1 MRILYCNK
9 YNYPFSG
16 TEVYVFEAMELMRS
30 KGHDVA
36 LFSMTDSRGQP
47 TPYDHHFMPHT
58 DFKKQSGWFH
68 KVGLAG
74 RAIYSREARR
84 RIRAMIAEFRPDV
97 AHVRNIYHHLSPSIL
112 WELKAQKVPVV
123 YHLNDFKVLCASYNL
138 VLRGE
143 ACEACKGGEFW
154 HALKEKCYPG
164 WSARMTLVAEAYVH
178 KWLGTYRKCVDCF
191 LAPSQFVRDK
201 FVEHGWDPAKFEVLP
216 HFQPVKGVAE
226 RSAENAPLLYFG
238 RLSPEKGV
246 ADLLH
251 AMQRL
256 PNLRLIVAGDGPER
270 GRLEEL
276 ATELGLAN
284 VEFSGHMRGAELD
297 RAIANSRFTVL
308 PSHAYETL
316 GKTILESYAE
326 ARAVV
331 ATDLGSRRELVHAG
345 TTGLLYRTGD
355 VDQLA
360 EAIQFL
366 CSQPGLAEK
375 MGRAGRERV
384 RQRYTPETHYEA
396 LIGLYER
403 LADGKRQSSGASKQ
417 GKTRR
422 MALTVSA
429 AQTGMPRAG
438 RGGFVPLQRLA
449 FAPALQGPVDAASSV
464 LQKRMLRV
472 AFIGGRGVVSK
483 YSGIE
488 AYYEEVGERLTGMGH
503 QVTAYCRTYF
513 TPPGKQHNGM
523 QVVRLPTIRSKHL
536 ETLVHTFLST
546 LHVLVQPC
554 DVVHYHALGP
564 ALFSFIPRLAGKK
577 TVVTVQGLDW
587 QRKKWGRIASAVLR
601 LGERAA
607 VSLPTRTMVV
617 SRALQKHYRAGYGVE
632 TSYVPNGGVLRE
644 RRLPDKILDW
654 GLEPGK
660 YILFLGRFSP
670 EKGCHLLVEAYEKL
684 DTDIKLVM
692 AGASSYCDDYSRRL
706 LTHAGERI
714 KMLDWVSGEALDE
727 LLTNAMVFVLPSDL
741 EGLSLALLDAM
752 GAGLCVLSSDVAENR
767 EAVDEAGFTFRRG
780 DVADLADR
788 LRFLIANP
796 AVREAAGQAAKR
808 RIRELYQWPKIAAEI
823 EQVYFEMMAWEP
835 GALPSR
841 KPSGRAL
848 APAPATQ
855 RRAG

>member
-1 MRILYCNK
+1 MRILFCNK

-16 TEVYVFEAMELMRS
+16 TEVYLFEAMELMRS
-30 KGHDVA
+30 KGHEVA
-36 LFSMTDSRGQP
+36 LFSMTDSRGRP
-47 TPYDHHFMPHT
+47 TAYDRYFVPHI
-58 DFKKQSGWFH
+58 DFKEQGGWFH
-68 KVGLAG
+68 KAALAA

-84 RIRAMIAEFRPDV
+84 RIRAMIADFRPDV

-112 WELKAQKVPVV
+112 WELKRQKVPVV

-143 ACEACKGGEFW
+143 ACEACKGGKFW

-164 WSARMTLVAEAYVH
+164 WGARVTLVAEAYFH
-178 KWLGTYRKCVDCF
+178 KWVGTYRKCVDCF
-191 LAPSQFVRDK
+191 LAPSKFVRDK
-201 FVEHGWDPAKFEVLP
+201 FVEQGWDPKKFEVLP
-216 HFQPVKGVAE
+216 HFQPVKAVRE
-226 RSAENAPLLYFG
+226 RSVENAPLLYFG

-246 ADLLH
+246 DDLLH

-256 PNLRLIVAGDGPER
+256 PSLRLMVAGDGPER
-270 GRLEEL
+270 HRLEQL
-276 ATELGLAN
+276 AAGLGLAN
-284 VEFSGHMRGAELD
+284 VEFAGQIRGAELE
-297 RAIANSRFTVL
+297 RAIAGSRFTVL

-326 ARAVV
+326 GRAVV
-331 ATDLGSRRELVHAG
+331 ATDLGSRRELVQAG
-345 TTGLLYRTGD
+345 KTGILYKTGN
-355 VDQLA
+355 VEELVS
-360 EAIQFL
+360 AIQFL
-366 CSQPGLAEK
+366 SSQPELADK
-375 MGRAGRERV
+375 MGQEGREQV
-384 RQRYTPETHYEA
+384 RQKYTPEAHYQS

-403 LADGKRQSSGASKQ
+403 LASGKKESPDAPKGGR
-417 GKTRR
+417 TRTK
-422 MALTVSA
+422 ALATTA
-429 AQTGMPRAG
+429 A
-438 RGGFVPLQRLA
+438 RGSFVPLQRLLVI
-449 FAPALQGPVDAASSV
+449 PALPDSVDDHPAAFR
-464 LQKRMLRV
+464 KRVLRV

-488 AYYEEVGERLTGMGH
+488 TYYEEIGKRLTGMGH
-503 QVTAYCRTYF
+503 HVTAYCRTYF

-523 QVVRLPTIRSKHL
+523 EVVRLPTIRSKHL

-546 LHVLVQPC
+546 LHVLIQPC

-564 ALFSFIPRLAGKK
+564 ALFAFIPRLAGKK

-587 QRKKWGRIASAVLR
+587 ERKKWGRIASAILR

-607 VSLPTRTMVV
+607 VSFPTQTMVV
-617 SRALQKHYRAGYGVE
+617 SKTLQNHYRRSSGAE

-644 RRLPDKILDW
+644 WRVPDKILDW
-654 GLEPGK
+654 GLEPGR

-684 DTDIKLVM
+684 ETDVKLVM

-706 LTHAGERI
+706 RAHAGERI

-727 LLTNAMVFVLPSDL
+727 LLTNAMMFVLPSDL

-752 GAGLCVLSSDVAENR
+752 GAGLCVLTSDVAENR
-767 EAVDEAGFTFRRG
+767 EAVDDAGFTFRRG
-780 DVADLADR
+780 DLADLADR

-808 RIRELYQWPKIAAEI
+808 RVREHYQWGQIAAEI
-823 EQVYFEMMAWEP
+823 ERVYFEMMGWELAETSARRP
-835 GALPSR
+835 I
-841 KPSGRAL
+841 GRVAAA
-848 APAPATQ
+848 APAAA
-855 RRAG
+855 RRVG

>member
-9 YNYPFSG
+9 YNYAFSG
-16 TEVYVFEAMELMRS
+16 TEAYLFEAMELMRS
-30 KGHDVA
+30 NGHEVA
-36 LFSMTDSRGQP
+36 LFSMADSRGKP
-47 TPYDHHFMPHT
+47 TPYDRYFLPFI
-58 DFKKQSGWFH
+58 DFKKEGGWLH
-68 KVGLAG
+68 KARLAG

-112 WELKAQKVPVV
+112 WELKAQSVPVV
-123 YHLNDFKVLCASYNL
+123 YHLNDFKVLCPSYNL

-143 ACEACKGGEFW
+143 ACEACKSGEFW

-164 WSARMTLVAEAYVH
+164 WGARMTLVAEAYVH
-178 KWLGTYRKCVDCF
+178 KWLGTYKKCVDCF

-201 FVEHGWDPAKFEVLP
+201 FVEHGWDPVMFEVLP
-216 HFQPVKGVAE
+216 HFQRINPVVE
-226 RSAENAPLLYFG
+226 SAEDAPLLYFG

-246 ADLLH
+246 GDLLA
-251 AMQRL
+251 AMRRL
-256 PNLRLIVAGDGPER
+256 PSLRLIIAGDGPER
-270 GRLEEL
+270 GRLEQL
-276 ATELGLAN
+276 TAELGLAN
-284 VEFSGHMRGAELD
+284 VQFAGHIRGAELK
-297 RAIANSRFTVL
+297 RAIASSRFTVL

-331 ATDLGSRRELVHAG
+331 ATDLGSRRELVDEG
-345 TTGLLYRTGD
+345 KTGLLYRTGD
-355 VDQLA
+355 VEQLA
-360 EAIQFL
+360 AAIEFL
-366 CSQPGLAEK
+366 SSRPDLAER
-375 MGRAGRERV
+375 MGRAGQEQV
-384 RQRYTPETHYEA
+384 RQKHTPEVHYA
-396 LIGLYER
+396 TLVGLYER
-403 LADGKRQSSGASKQ
+403 LINGWRQSSGASQLRKNRQ
-417 GKTRR
+417 TS
-422 MALTVSA
+422 LTASA
-429 AQTGMPRAG
+429 AQTRAS
-438 RGGFVPLQRLA
+438 RMNGGAFVPLQCLA
-449 FAPALQGPVDAASSV
+449 LATALPVPVDTTPAP
-464 LQKRMLRV
+464 LQKPTLRI

-488 AYYEEVGERLTGMGH
+488 TYYEEIGKRLTGMGH
-503 QVTAYCRTYF
+503 EVTAYCRTYF
-513 TPPGKQHNGM
+513 TPPGKEHNGM
-523 QVVRLPTIRSKHL
+523 RVVRLPTIRSKHL

-546 LHVLVQPC
+546 LHVLMKPC

-617 SRALQKHYRAGYGVE
+617 SEALQERYREAHGVE

-644 RRLPDKILDW
+644 RRPPDKILDW
-654 GLEPGK
+654 DLEPGK
-660 YILFLGRFSP
+660 YVLFLGRFSP
-670 EKGCHLLVEAYEKL
+670 EKGCHLLVEAYERL
-684 DTDIKLVM
+684 ETDIKLVM

-706 LTHAGERI
+706 RSHANDRI

-752 GAGLCVLSSDVAENR
+752 GAGLCVLSSDIAENR
-767 EAVDEAGFTFRRG
+767 EAVDDAGFTFRRG

-796 AVREAAGQAAKR
+796 AVREVAGQAAKR
-808 RIRELYQWPKIAAEI
+808 RIREHYQWPQIAAQI
-823 EQVYFEMMAWEP
+823 ERVYLEMMGWDSAEVP
-835 GALPSR
+835 VRRPI
-841 KPSGRAL
+841 GRASV
-848 APAPATQ
+848 ATPAAQ
-855 RRAG
+855 RKAG

>member
-1 MRILYCNK
+1 MRILFCNK

-16 TEVYVFEAMELMRS
+16 TEVYLFEVMELMRS
-30 KGHDVA
+30 MGHEVA
-36 LFSMTDSRGQP
+36 LFSMADPRGQS
-47 TPYDHHFMPHT
+47 TPYDRHFVPHV
-58 DFKKQSGWFH
+58 DFKEPGGWFH
-68 KVGLAG
+68 KAKLAAH
-74 RAIYSREARR
+74 AIYSIDARR
-84 RIRAMIAEFRPDV
+84 RIRTMIADFRPDV

-112 WELKAQKVPVV
+112 WELKKQNVPVV

-164 WSARMTLVAEAYVH
+164 RGARMTLVAEAYVH

-201 FVEHGWDPAKFEVLP
+201 FVEHGWAAAKFEVLP
-216 HFQPVKGVAE
+216 HFQPVKLVTV
-226 RSAENAPLLYFG
+226 RRAENAPLLYFG
-238 RLSPEKGV
+238 RLSAEKGV
-246 ADLLH
+246 DDLLH
-251 AMQRL
+251 AMQRV
-256 PNLRLIVAGDGPER
+256 PHLRLIVAGDGPER
-270 GRLEEL
+270 GKLEQL
-276 ATELGLAN
+276 AAELGLAN
-284 VEFSGHMRGAELD
+284 VEFAGHMRGEDLE

-326 ARAVV
+326 GRSVV
-331 ATDLGSRRELVHAG
+331 STDLGSRRELVHEG
-345 TTGLLYRTGD
+345 KTGLLYKTGD
-355 VDQLA
+355 VEQLA
-360 EAIQFL
+360 SALQFL
-366 CSQPGLAEK
+366 SSQPELADK
-375 MGRAGRERV
+375 MGRAGRDQV
-384 RQRYTPETHYEA
+384 RRSYAPEAHYEA
-396 LIGLYER
+396 LIALYER
-403 LADGKRQSSGASKQ
+403 MAAGKKQ
-417 GKTRR
+417 PFGKSPP
-422 MALTVSA
+422 TV
-429 AQTGMPRAG
+429 
-438 RGGFVPLQRLA
+438 
-449 FAPALQGPVDAASSV
+449 ALQ
-464 LQKRMLRV
+464 KKMLSV

-488 AYYEEVGERLTGMGH
+488 TYYEEIGKRLAGMGH
-503 QVTAYCRTYF
+503 RVTVYCRTYF
-513 TPPGKQHNGM
+513 TPPGKEHNGM
-523 QVVRLPTIRSKHL
+523 HVVRLPTIRSKHL

-546 LHVLVQPC
+546 LHVLMRPC

-607 VSLPTRTMVV
+607 VSLPTHTMVV
-617 SRALQKHYRAGYGVE
+617 SRTLQKHYRETCGAG
-632 TSYVPNGGVLRE
+632 TSYIPNGGLLRE
-644 RRLPDKILDW
+644 RRFPDKIFDW
-654 GLEPGK
+654 GLEPRK

-670 EKGCHLLVEAYEKL
+670 EKGCHLLVQAYEKL

-692 AGASSYCDDYSRRL
+692 AGAASYCDDYSRQLR
-706 LTHAGERI
+706 TYACERI

-767 EAVDEAGFTFRRG
+767 EAVRDAGFTFRRG

-808 RIRELYQWPKIAAEI
+808 RVREHYQWPAIAAEI
-823 EQVYFEMMAWEP
+823 ERVYFEMMGWERVAAPHRKSSGQVLAPP
-835 GALPSR
+835 GA
-841 KPSGRAL
+841 
-848 APAPATQ
+848 Q
-855 RRAG
+855 RRVG